1 MYKQNSNDEESG
13 NKAPRCAEI
22 CFVILYLVNI
32 VTATIGIVRDA
43 DGFWGTLFHCV
54 LCIIYFLLA
63 IVPTIAVTWI
73 MAIILSFLLNDS
85 LKEFSLTFHIGK
97 GAFSIS
103 LYDILCS
110 TTILALLY
118 FPLHSFIGLSV
129 FNVYDIL
136 RITGYI

>member
-1 MYKQNSNDEESG
+1 MYQLNSNDEESG

-22 CFVILYLVNI
+22 CFVILYTVNI
-32 VTATIGIVRDA
+32 VTATIGIARDA
-43 DGFWGTLFHCV
+43 DGFWGTLFHCI

-63 IVPTIAVTWI
+63 IVPTIAVTLI
-73 MAIILSFLLNDS
+73 MAIILSFLFNDL
-85 LKEFSLTFHIGK
+85 LKEFSATFHIGK
-97 GAFSIS
+97 AVFSIS

-110 TTILALLY
+110 ITMLSLLY
-118 FPLHSFIGLSV
+118 FPLHFFIGLSV